1 MFIQSNI
8 KNESDYIKFLLQF
21 EENNSEK
28 MDTSYCLKCK
38 RKIKNINSKGF
49 VTNNKKYLV
58 KSTCNICKS
67 KKSKFISEQLTEG
80 FYQIQSVRYL
90 Y

>member
-1 MFIQSNI
+1 
-8 KNESDYIKFLLQF
+8 
-21 EENNSEK
+21 

-38 RKIKNINSKGF
+38 RKTKNINSKGF

-67 KKSKFISEQLTEG
+67 KKSKFISKQQAEG
-80 FYQIQSVRYL
+80 FLSKLFSKILILNRMI
-90 Y
+90 